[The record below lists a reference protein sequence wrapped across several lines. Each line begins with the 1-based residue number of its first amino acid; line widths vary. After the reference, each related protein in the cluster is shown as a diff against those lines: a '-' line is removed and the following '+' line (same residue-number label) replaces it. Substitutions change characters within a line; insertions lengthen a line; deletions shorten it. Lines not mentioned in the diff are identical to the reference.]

1 MMALQPFRDGLAVAT
16 LWQEARG
23 CSYTEQCLV
32 AQVIKNRMALDYESD
47 GTLLGTI
54 LKPYQFSGWLN
65 PTIIARSLDAVS
77 ESQNNVDQLWMAWEK
92 GFILEPHLV
101 AYYSPASMQPA
112 GSVPTWARGIT
123 PAKTTPNFCFFTIE
137 QMR

>member
-23 CSYTEQCLV
+23 CSYDEQRLV

-47 GTLLGTI
+47 GTLLNT
-54 LKPYQFSGWLN
+54 LLRPYQFSGWQN
-65 PTIIARSLDAVS
+65 PAIIARSLEAVS

-101 AYYSPASMQPA
+101 CYYSPASMQPA
-112 GSVPTWARGIT
+112 GSVPSWAKGIT
-123 PAKTTPNFCFFTIE
+123 PAKTTPNFCFFSVE